1 MRAYACVCVRACVKR
16 DKGEGGRVGGG
27 REGCVCVSARLSEE

>member
-1 MRAYACVCVRACVKR
+1 MRACACACVRAYVKR

-27 REGCVCVSARLSEE
+27 REGRKEGGMRVRE